1 MVTYYEGG
9 EIMDKTVAIVEFLR
23 DWQNISY
30 EEVDSAEDIK
40 VFNVVGTLVQLVSNN
55 YMSIGSIFDFVEDNL
70 SVESEVKERVLQ
82 IVSSAYE
89 SVNIVH

>member
-1 MVTYYEGG
+1 
-9 EIMDKTVAIVEFLR
+9 MDKTTAIVEFLR

-70 SVESEVKERVLQ
+70 SVESEVKKRVLQ
-82 IVSSAYE
+82 IVSNAYE

>member
-1 MVTYYEGG
+1 
-9 EIMDKTVAIVEFLR
+9 MDKTVAIVEFLR